1 MLTRS
6 SAAMGRF
13 AVRFRWLV
21 VLAWI
26 AGAVAAVTQLP
37 ALSSVT
43 QGNNAKFPGRR
54 AQRACG
60 GARRAVRHGEPG
72 DHSRRV
78 GPAGIRA
85 DHGDLAA
92 LTALQG
98 KLRSV
103 SGVVKVVDAGQSR
116 AGQAEPPVAVT
127 AACRGPPLRL

>member
-72 DHSRRV
+72 DHSRRG
-78 GPAGIRA
+78 GPAGVRA
-85 DHGDLAA
+85 AHAGLAA
-92 LTALQG
+92 LTALPG
-98 KLRSV
+98 H
-103 SGVVKVVDAGQSR
+103 AR
-116 AGQAEPPVAVT
+116 AG
-127 AACRGPPLRL
+127 CG